1 MLNALSNAL
10 MEGHLIF
17 ATKRL
22 NPNEVASIITTFQ
35 QPNLLPKK
43 LSDNLSAAIKSN
55 GNMLSEAIGSCNYLC
70 YYKFHHNNV
79 EGRKEMVNMLFP
91 LNNVFQVSSI

>member
-22 NPNEVASIITTFQ
+22 NPNEV
-35 QPNLLPKK
+35 NL
-43 LSDNLSAAIKSN
+43 DHNNLSAA
-55 GNMLSEAIGSCNYLC
+55 E
-70 YYKFHHNNV
+70 
-79 EGRKEMVNMLFP
+79 P
-91 LNNVFQVSSI
+91 SS

>member
-22 NPNEVASIITTFQ
+22 NPNEVTSIITTFQ

-43 LSDNLSAAIKSN
+43 LSDKLSAAIKSN
-55 GNMLSEAIGSCNYLC
+55 GNMFSEAIGSCTIYAIINSTIIMWKDERKWLTC
-70 YYKFHHNNV
+70 YSH
-79 EGRKEMVNMLFP
+79 
-91 LNNVFQVSSI
+91 